1 MKKVISL
8 LLAAVLCLG
17 LVACGSKTLGEEV
30 SGGMTDEHIAL
41 VVELMEEY
49 VEHDYYK
56 ELVERTECKGVKSAM
71 YYVAEGAA
79 EGVDLHL
86 LLIELDADDEIVG
99 WDRLLVVDL
108 DNHDAFN
115 ATMLNMNDYTGEMDT
130 HEDLLKMAF
139 GGFHSWL
146 MFKDAQCIMTELE
159 VRTPATKDQIAAIN
173 AELNG

>member
-30 SGGMTDEHIAL
+30 SGGMTDEHMGIVTEVL
-41 VVELMEEY
+41 QEY
-49 VEHDYYK
+49 MDTDNYK
-56 ELVERTECKGVKSAM
+56 ALVERTECKGVKSAM
-71 YYVAEGAA
+71 YYVAEGAV

-86 LLIELDADDEIVG
+86 LLVELDADDEIVG
-99 WDRLLVVDL
+99 WDRLLVIDL

-146 MFKDAQCIMTELE
+146 MFKDAQCVMTELE

>member
-1 MKKVISL
+1 
-8 LLAAVLCLG
+8 
-17 LVACGSKTLGEEV
+17 
-30 SGGMTDEHIAL
+30 
-41 VVELMEEY
+41 
-49 VEHDYYK
+49 
-56 ELVERTECKGVKSAM
+56 AM
-71 YYVAEGAA
+71 YYVAEGAV

-86 LLIELDADDEIVG
+86 LRVELDADDKIVG

-115 ATMLNMNDYTGEMDT
+115 ATMLNMNDYMGEMDT

-139 GGFHSWL
+139 GGYDSFL
-146 MFKDAQCIMTELE
+146 QGRNPAIMTELE